1 MKILIENRRLKASI
15 DTMKNDI
22 DKHKRNELKIAS
34 ILKESKTKIVTFKD
48 LIKDKSRKISQITEN
63 NIELKGKV
71 GEMEEKINQLNSY
84 SIWQEG
90 QIRDLKKQLSEEAE
104 REGQEKVL
112 QEKLGKLEIV
122 LKNYEI
128 QMIKSEEKENTESK
142 GSYSNDYEG

>member
-1 MKILIENRRLKASI
+1 
-15 DTMKNDI
+15 MKNDI